1 MVFIFVLRIKKGAK
15 IYEGLEVPS
24 YDPSI
29 VVIKLKNG
37 YNVGFKRDS
46 VEISRIGEEDRVE
59 KEKVVQEPGYG
70 YDVSILGT
78 GGTIA
83 SYVDYSTGAVHPAR
97 STSELLRFLPEI
109 ETIARVN
116 GRVLFSVFSENMGYQ
131 QWKQIAEA
139 VKEELDSG
147 AKGVVVAHGTDTM
160 CYTASALA
168 FMLPELSGPVIF
180 TGAQRSTDRPSSDG
194 FLNLL
199 SSVKLALTDIGEV
212 VIAMHAGPSDDAIAV
227 HRAVRTRKMHT
238 SARGAFQS
246 SKPLGYVY
254 ENSINVEGYRKRGE
268 ETVIDTRMDE
278 HVALLYFYPGM
289 SAELFESAAEQSSGI
304 VIAGTGLGHVSE
316 AFVESIKGCEKP
328 VCMVS
333 QCLNGSVNLN
343 VYATG
348 RKMLAAGVIPCA
360 DMLPETAYVKLMWV
374 LAHTHEHEE
383 VKELMQRN
391 IAGEINERR
400 MYEG

>member
-1 MVFIFVLRIKKGAK
+1 VLRIKKGEK

-37 YNVGFKRDS
+37 YNAGFMRED
-46 VEISRIGEEDRVE
+46 VEIGLLGEDKGE
-59 KEKVVQEPGYG
+59 KSPKADIKEEPKQINYE
-70 YDVSILGT
+70 VSILGT

-83 SYVDYSTGAVHPAR
+83 SYVDYSTGAVYPAR
-97 STSELLRFLPEI
+97 STSELLRFLPELGGI
-109 ETIARVN
+109 VKA
-116 GRVLFSVFSENMGYQ
+116 RVLFSVFSENMGYQ
-131 QWKQIAEA
+131 QWKRIAQE

-147 AKGVVVAHGTDTM
+147 AKGVVIAHGTDTM

-199 SSVKLALTDIGEV
+199 SSVKLALTDMGEV

-227 HRAVRTRKMHT
+227 HRATRTRKMHT

-246 SKPLGYVY
+246 FKPLGYVY
-254 ENSINVEGYRKRGE
+254 DNSISIEGYRKKGE
-268 ETVIDTRMDE
+268 ETVIDTEMDE
-278 HVALLYFYPGM
+278 YVALLYFYPGM
-289 SAELFESAAEQSSGI
+289 SAELFESVAEKSSGI

-316 AFVESIKGCEKP
+316 ALLESIKSCKKP

-348 RKMLAAGVIPCA
+348 RKLLAAGVIPCA

-374 LAHTHEHEE
+374 LGHTQEYEE
-383 VKELMQRN
+383 IKEMMQRN
-391 IAGEINERR
+391 IAGEINDRR
-400 MYEG
+400 AYEG